1 MTRRD
6 LAWTTA
12 AVLVALWW
20 WQRENS
26 GSTTPVAEDPVRL
39 SLENSTRYQYDADG
53 LQVSVLQSPR
63 AEHLKSGEDRLY
75 QPEMR
80 ARLQNGERQL
90 RAALAERNAA
100 KNLITLSGGVHGE
113 QKSGTHHYQI
123 DTASLHYHPESQI
136 AETADPI
143 TLASE
148 SSRTDAIGARW
159 DMNSNR
165 ITLDHDIRSTY
176 ETAR

>member
-1 MTRRD
+1 M
-6 LAWTTA
+6 
-12 AVLVALWW
+12 
-20 WQRENS
+20 
-26 GSTTPVAEDPVRL
+26 
-39 SLENSTRYQYDADG
+39 
-53 LQVSVLQSPR
+53 
-63 AEHLKSGEDRLY
+63 
-75 QPEMR
+75 
-80 ARLQNGERQL
+80 

-123 DTASLHYHPESQI
+123 NTASLYYHPESQI

>member
-1 MTRRD
+1 
-6 LAWTTA
+6 
-12 AVLVALWW
+12 
-20 WQRENS
+20 
-26 GSTTPVAEDPVRL
+26 
-39 SLENSTRYQYDADG
+39 
-53 LQVSVLQSPR
+53 
-63 AEHLKSGEDRLY
+63 
-75 QPEMR
+75 MR